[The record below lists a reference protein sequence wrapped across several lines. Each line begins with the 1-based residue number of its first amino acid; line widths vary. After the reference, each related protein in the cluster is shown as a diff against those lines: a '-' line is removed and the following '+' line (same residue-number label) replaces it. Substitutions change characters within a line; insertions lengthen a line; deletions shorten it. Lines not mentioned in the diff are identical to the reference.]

1 MIKTRKTK
9 ESDNEKKLKFIK
21 TKRTKKGE
29 SLEQTGI
36 SEGFENQKKNEDLS
50 RANRPESRNNTPT
63 KENQRQ
69 NIFLEQ
75 KRRRENPKVK
85 KRKSYDIK
93 ERKSEENKKQNI
105 NIITLEESD
114 EDEPEEKEEKK
125 TLFIKSNYY
134 YLTTEDIKELRN
146 IFKKYGALKTIN
158 ISSKGFGFVEFYDK
172 NSASTAINNK
182 DKILF
187 KQKKLKIEYAKDKI
201 IKDIYQKPKGKNKQK
216 RKKKE
221 IDIQQLTKKNA
232 KKRKE
237 NDIKKNINQ
246 GANNNSKDNSRIEEL
261 ENKFNKLEKDMEN
274 NKKEIQDL
282 KISIRVLTEINNQS
296 EIYMNANINYLN
308 KKLRLIINA
317 YKILYMRKLANLIL
331 GQLYNKYRNYLEKFK
346 VQVGNN
352 NKYNFIAVKSDIKEV
367 NDIDSIQINL
377 LIDFLRYIWD
387 KGSTIIH
394 IY

>member
-1 MIKTRKTK
+1 MIKTRKTE

-36 SEGFENQKKNEDLS
+36 SEGFENQKKNEDLI

-146 IFKKYGALKTIN
+146 IFQKYGALKTIN

-187 KQKKLKIEYAKDKI
+187 KQKKLRIEYAKDKK
-201 IKDIYQKPKGKNKQK
+201 IKDIFYPKPKGKNKQK
-216 RKKKE
+216 RKKRELDIKQLSNIFLKDKKE
-221 IDIQQLTKKNA
+221 KKMIQEFDENCHIIDIF
-232 KKRKE
+232 
-237 NDIKKNINQ
+237 
-246 GANNNSKDNSRIEEL
+246 S
-261 ENKFNKLEKDMEN
+261 
-274 NKKEIQDL
+274 
-282 KISIRVLTEINNQS
+282 
-296 EIYMNANINYLN
+296 
-308 KKLRLIINA
+308 
-317 YKILYMRKLANLIL
+317 
-331 GQLYNKYRNYLEKFK
+331 
-346 VQVGNN
+346 
-352 NKYNFIAVKSDIKEV
+352 FI
-367 NDIDSIQINL
+367 
-377 LIDFLRYIWD
+377 
-387 KGSTIIH
+387 
-394 IY
+394 